1 MKNNVLD
8 LVNQTLETNN
18 KINKITTK
26 RALYEKELKDI
37 QHNFLIKFN
46 KSKNEDDIKKIQLE
60 LNESL
65 IKLNDKFLD
74 KTIKKVEA

>member
-37 QHNFLIKFN
+37 QNDFLIKFN

-74 KTIKKVEA
+74 KTNKKVEA

>member
-37 QHNFLIKFN
+37 QNDFLIKFN
-46 KSKNEDDIKKIQLE
+46 KSKNEDDIKKNSIR
-60 LNESL
+60 
-65 IKLNDKFLD
+65 IKRII
-74 KTIKKVEA
+74 T

>member
-37 QHNFLIKFN
+37 QNNFLIKFN

>member
-37 QHNFLIKFN
+37 QNDFLIKFN
-46 KSKNEDDIKKIQLE
+46 KSKNEDDIKKIQSE

-74 KTIKKVEA
+74 KTNKKVEA

>member
-37 QHNFLIKFN
+37 QNNFLIKFN
-46 KSKNEDDIKKIQLE
+46 KSKNEDDMKKIQLE

-74 KTIKKVEA
+74 KTNKKVEA

>member
-37 QHNFLIKFN
+37 QNDFLIKFN

-65 IKLNDKFLD
+65 INLNDKFLD
-74 KTIKKVEA
+74 KTNKKVEA